1 MRKGVVL
8 TDGPFFMPAFQMG
21 RLSPGGAAR

>member
-8 TDGPFFMPAFQMG
+8 SDGPFFMPAFQTE
-21 RLSPGGAAR
+21 RLSHGDAAR